1 MKFADRLVGK
11 GLSLWV
17 IFKLISF
24 NLAWMVVL
32 VVPMAVLVSTLMAF
46 GGMAQNNEIAVLK
59 SSGVSLYK
67 LMIAPLIGGIVVA
80 LLLIHFN
87 NSVYPDANHAARILL
102 QDISKKKPTL
112 TLVPG
117 VFSQEVARYSILAR
131 EINPN
136 SNELKNVTIYDNS
149 DPLKLNTVTAEEGK
163 ISFSKDQ
170 KKLIMDLSYGEIH
183 ESDINDRSVYR
194 KLIFER
200 HRIAME
206 AEQFSFQQSSF
217 GGVRGDREMSAQDMI
232 VIVDSLELIQQKYL
246 EEFDTKFKLYFE
258 PDTSKTFFSS
268 EEFKKTK
275 DYVLLR
281 AGEKINTTQSAVNTT
296 LNRIQTN
303 LESINSYWVEIHKKY
318 SIPVACIIFI
328 LIGVTIISLFH
339 PIIYIFGL
347 ILLYAAYK
355 MAFMPETTIDYK
367 NNWLIKL
374 ASRYFN
380 ILTDYNGSRFF
391 VRNNKKTFVTQLF
404 LALLLIESADI
415 VFAIDS
421 IPAVIAITH
430 DPFIII
436 TSNIFAILG
445 LRALYFA
452 LAGIIEIF
460 S

>member
-1 MKFADRLVGK
+1 MHNHFVF
-11 GLSLWV
+11 WV
-17 IFKLISF
+17 IF
-24 NLAWMVVL
+24 VVI
-32 VVPMAVLVSTLMAF
+32 
-46 GGMAQNNEIAVLK
+46 IAVLFYID
-59 SSGVSLYK
+59 LY
-67 LMIAPLIGGIVVA
+67 
-80 LLLIHFN
+80 
-87 NSVYPDANHAARILL
+87 
-102 QDISKKKPTL
+102 
-112 TLVPG
+112 
-117 VFSQEVARYSILAR
+117 
-131 EINPN
+131 
-136 SNELKNVTIYDNS
+136 VTDHR
-149 DPLKLNTVTAEEGK
+149 KGK
-163 ISFSKDQ
+163 I
-170 KKLIMDLSYGEIH
+170 
-183 ESDINDRSVYR
+183 
-194 KLIFER
+194 
-200 HRIAME
+200 
-206 AEQFSFQQSSF
+206 
-217 GGVRGDREMSAQDMI
+217 GVRSSLIWSGIWILTALAFNLIIFLFLEDGKIKGIEFLAGYLIEKSLSVDNLFVFIMIFGVMGIKDENQPHVLKWGIISAI
-232 VIVDSLELIQQKYL
+232 V
-246 EEFDTKFKLYFE
+246 
-258 PDTSKTFFSS
+258 
-268 EEFKKTK
+268 
-275 DYVLLR
+275 LR
-281 AGEKINTTQSAVNTT
+281 
-296 LNRIQTN
+296 
-303 LESINSYWVEIHKKY
+303 
-318 SIPVACIIFI
+318 IIFI

-460 S
+460 SYLKYGVAVILAYVGIKMIISDLYKIPTIISLAIILICIIVSIIISLVNYRKNPTTK